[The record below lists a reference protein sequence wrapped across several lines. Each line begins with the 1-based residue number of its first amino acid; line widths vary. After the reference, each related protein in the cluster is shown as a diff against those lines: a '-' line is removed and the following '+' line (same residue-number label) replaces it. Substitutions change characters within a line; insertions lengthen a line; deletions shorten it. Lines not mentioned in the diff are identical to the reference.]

1 MNIKKAGLEGITKK
15 VVDTLTL
22 EFLQG
27 VIIFNCLLRKEKC
40 HIISACIRKS
50 PIKNSAVLT
59 AELS

>member
-15 VVDTLTL
+15 VVDTLTP

-40 HIISACIRKS
+40 HVISARIRKS
-50 PIKNSAVLT
+50 PVKTVL
-59 AELS
+59 S